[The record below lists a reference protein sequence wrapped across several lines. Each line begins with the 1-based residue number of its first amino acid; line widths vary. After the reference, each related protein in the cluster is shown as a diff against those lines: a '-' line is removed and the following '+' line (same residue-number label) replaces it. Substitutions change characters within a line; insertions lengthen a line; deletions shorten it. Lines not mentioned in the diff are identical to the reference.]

1 LIPVTQWVENPTGG
15 RDRGPTA
22 LARAWLEAL
31 VRPRRFFATGVAP
44 GDQAPGLAFVMT
56 VVAIEEA
63 TRFALVPGSYPV
75 IAGLPVASGLLALPI
90 AVGFIAPL
98 ALHLAAAIETL
109 ALMPLADDKRVVFG
123 ALALVIAVGFVA
135 PTVLPFAVVAGALI
149 LLPLADD
156 DRAGVS
162 ETVQV
167 IAYASAPCV
176 LAGVPIPGL
185 RIACALYGTALL
197 VIGTSEVHGIGLGR
211 AAIAA
216 AVPALFVF
224 GYAFRGIA
232 AATVLLP

>member
-1 LIPVTQWVENPTGG
+1 VTQWVENPTGG
-15 RDRGPTA
+15 RDRGPIA

-31 VRPRRFFATGVAP
+31 VRPRRFFRSGVAP

-75 IAGLPVASGLLALPI
+75 IAGLSVASGLLALLI

-98 ALHLAAAIETL
+98 ALHLAAAIQTL
-109 ALMPLADDKRVVFG
+109 AL
-123 ALALVIAVGFVA
+123 ITVA
-135 PTVLPFAVVAGALI
+135 
-149 LLPLADD
+149 D

-185 RIACALYGTALL
+185 RVACAVYGTVLL
-197 VIGTSEVHGIGLGR
+197 IVGTSEVHNIGLGR

-224 GYAFRGIA
+224 GYAFRGIT
-232 AATVLLP
+232 AATAVLP

>member
-1 LIPVTQWVENPTGG
+1 MTQWVENPTGG
-15 RDRGPTA
+15 RDRGPIA
-22 LARAWLEAL
+22 LARAWLEVL

-44 GDQAPGLAFVMT
+44 GDQAPGLAFVMV

-75 IAGLPVASGLLALPI
+75 LADQRLASGLLALLI
-90 AVGFIAPL
+90 AVGFVAPL

-109 ALMPLADDKRVVFG
+109 ALIPFANDKRVVFG
-123 ALALVIAVGFVA
+123 ILVLLIAIGLIS
-135 PTVLPFAVVAGALI
+135 PTALPFAVVAGVLI
-149 LLPLADD
+149 LLPLGDD

-185 RIACALYGTALL
+185 RIACALYGAALL
-197 VIGTSEVHGIGLGR
+197 VVGTSEVHEIGLGR
-211 AAIAA
+211 AALAA
-216 AVPALFVF
+216 AVPAVFVF
-224 GYAFRGIA
+224 GYAFRAVA
-232 AATVLLP
+232 AGTALLP

>member
-1 LIPVTQWVENPTGG
+1 VAVTQWVENPTGG
-15 RDRGPTA
+15 RDRGPIA
-22 LARAWLEAL
+22 LARAWVEVL

-75 IAGLPVASGLLALPI
+75 IGGRPVASALLALLL

-109 ALMPLADDKRVVFG
+109 ALVP
-123 ALALVIAVGFVA
+123 VA
-135 PTVLPFAVVAGALI
+135 SE
-149 LLPLADD
+149 
-156 DRAGVS
+156 RAGVS

-176 LAGVPIPGL
+176 FAGIPIPAL
-185 RIACALYGTALL
+185 RVVCALYGTALL
-197 VIGTSEVHGIGLGR
+197 VVGTSEVHDVGLGR
-211 AAIAA
+211 AALAA
-216 AVPALFVF
+216 AVPGLFVF
-224 GYAFRGIA
+224 GYAFRGLA
-232 AATVLLP
+232 AVTTLLP

>member
-1 LIPVTQWVENPTGG
+1 MTQWVENPTGG
-15 RDRGPTA
+15 RDRGPIA
-22 LARAWLEAL
+22 LARAWLEVL

-75 IAGLPVASGLLALPI
+75 IAGQRLASALLALLI

-109 ALMPLADDKRVVFG
+109 ALVPVADE
-123 ALALVIAVGFVA
+123 
-135 PTVLPFAVVAGALI
+135 
-149 LLPLADD
+149 
-156 DRAGVS
+156 RAGVS

-176 LAGVPIPGL
+176 LAGVPFPAL
-185 RIACALYGTALL
+185 RIVCTLYGAGLL
-197 VIGTSEVHGIGLGR
+197 VVGTSEVHGTGLGR
-211 AAIAA
+211 AAVAA

-232 AATVLLP
+232 AATVLLA

>member
-1 LIPVTQWVENPTGG
+1 LTLVTQWVENPTGG
-15 RDRGPTA
+15 RDRGPIA
-22 LARAWLEAL
+22 LARAWLEVL
-31 VRPRRFFATGVAP
+31 VRPRRFFRSGVAP
-44 GDQAPGLAFVMT
+44 GDQAPGLAFVMA

-63 TRFALVPGSYPV
+63 TRFALVPGAYPV
-75 IAGLPVASGLLALPI
+75 IAGQRLASATLALLI

-109 ALMPLADDKRVVFG
+109 ALIP
-123 ALALVIAVGFVA
+123 VA
-135 PTVLPFAVVAGALI
+135 
-149 LLPLADD
+149 D

-176 LAGVPIPGL
+176 LAGIPIPGL
-185 RIACALYGTALL
+185 RIVCALYGTVLL
-197 VIGTSEVHGIGLGR
+197 VVGTSEVHAIGLVR
-211 AAIAA
+211 AAVAA

-232 AATVLLP
+232 AVSTVLP